1 MLLGRGSPASSN
13 ETGKGKVRL
22 KIELIVVVSLLLF
35 CFLGVSCTPSRD
47 FNTRLS
53 SIVRPYRFGFARWEF
68 NTILNEA
75 KQVVFGREK
84 KVEGEIDKVTEYFSM
99 VDRLKTLKSE
109 IEAIKTG
116 DKQGDLA
123 SLEAELNEL
132 QQQRTALE
140 NVAERIIAR
149 QIRETLTKQSIFN
162 PVEKYLRLKVGFPP
176 INFKLD
182 KPPHLLVVSPR
193 DRIESMREIVLL
205 QDISLEE
212 MESIEAKTDELGVSS
227 LVVVLGGFGGTY
239 PTFITNEASLQF
251 TVDAAA
257 EEWLHHYLAFKPLGF
272 LYLLDLTGI
281 SRNYEIATM
290 NETVAS
296 MVGKEIGAMI
306 AESYYPESENNARQ
320 PQETISGFDFNQ
332 EMRDIRRAVD
342 QYLAQ
347 GEIEQAEKFMEQKRQ
362 YLATKGYHIR
372 KLNQAYF
379 AFYGTYADQPTSIS
393 PIGVEFKKLRD
404 QSASLKEFLETV
416 ASMTSHQDLIESIK

>member
-1 MLLGRGSPASSN
+1 L
-13 ETGKGKVRL
+13 KV
-22 KIELIVVVSLLLF
+22 ELIAVAGLLLF
-35 CFLGVSCTPSRD
+35 CFLGISCTPSRD

-53 SIVRPYRFGFARWEF
+53 SIVRPYRFGFAKWEF
-68 NTILNEA
+68 NTILSEA
-75 KQVVFGREK
+75 KQVIFGREK
-84 KVEGEIDKVTEYFSM
+84 KVEGEIDKVTEYFAI
-99 VDRLKTLKSE
+99 VDQSKTLKSE

-116 DKQGDLA
+116 NKQGNLA

-132 QQQRTALE
+132 KQQRTALE
-140 NVAERIIAR
+140 NVVERIIAG
-149 QIRETLTKQSIFN
+149 QIRQTLTQQGIFN
-162 PVEKYLRLKVGFPP
+162 PIEKYLKLKVGFPP
-176 INFKLD
+176 INFKLE

-212 MESIEAKTDELGVSS
+212 MESIEAKVDELGVSS

-239 PTFITNEASLQF
+239 PTFITNEASLRF

-257 EEWLHHYLAFKPLGF
+257 EEWLHQYLAFKPLGF
-272 LYLLDLTGI
+272 RYLLDLTGV
-281 SRNYEIATM
+281 SRNYEIAIM

-306 AESYYPESENNARQ
+306 AEGYYPESENNARQ
-320 PQETISGFDFNQ
+320 PQKTVSGFDFNQ

-347 GEIEQAEKFMEQKRQ
+347 GEIEQAEEFMEQKRQ

-379 AFYGTYADQPTSIS
+379 AFYGTYADRPTSIS
-393 PIGVEFKKLRD
+393 PIGLELKELRN
-404 QSASLKEFLETV
+404 QSASLKDFLNTV
-416 ASMTSHQDLIESIK
+416 AVMTSHQDLRDSIK

>member
-1 MLLGRGSPASSN
+1 
-13 ETGKGKVRL
+13 L
-22 KIELIVVVSLLLF
+22 KIELIAMVSLLLF
-35 CFLGVSCTPSRD
+35 CLAGVSCTPSRD

-53 SIVRPYRFGFARWEF
+53 SIARPYRFSFVRWEF
-68 NTILNEA
+68 NTIWSEA
-75 KQVVFGREK
+75 KQVIYGQEK
-84 KVEGEIDKVTEYFSM
+84 KVDAEIDKVSEYFAT

-116 DKQGDLA
+116 NKQGDLA
-123 SLEAELNEL
+123 PLEAEFSEL

-140 NVAERIIAR
+140 NMVERIIAR
-149 QIRETLTKQSIFN
+149 QIRETLTQQGIFN
-162 PVEKYLRLKVGFPP
+162 PIDKYLKLKIGFPP
-176 INFKLD
+176 INFKLE

-193 DRIESMREIVLL
+193 DRIESMREITLL

-212 MESIEAKTDELGVSS
+212 MESIEAKVDELGVSS

-239 PTFITNEASLQF
+239 PTFVTNEASLRF
-251 TVDAAA
+251 TVDVAA
-257 EEWLHHYLAFKPLGF
+257 EEWLHQYLAFKPLGF
-272 LYLLDLTGI
+272 LYILDLTGL

-290 NETVAS
+290 NETLAS
-296 MVGKEIGAMI
+296 MVSKEIGAMV
-306 AESYYPESENNARQ
+306 AESYYSESGNNESQ
-320 PQETISGFDFNQ
+320 PQKAVSGFDFNQ

-347 GEIEQAEKFMEQKRQ
+347 GEIEQAEDFMEQKRQ

-379 AFYGTYADQPTSIS
+379 AFYGTYADRPTSIS
-393 PIGVEFKKLRD
+393 PIGLELKELRS

-416 ASMTSHQDLIESIK
+416 AAMTSHQDLIESVK